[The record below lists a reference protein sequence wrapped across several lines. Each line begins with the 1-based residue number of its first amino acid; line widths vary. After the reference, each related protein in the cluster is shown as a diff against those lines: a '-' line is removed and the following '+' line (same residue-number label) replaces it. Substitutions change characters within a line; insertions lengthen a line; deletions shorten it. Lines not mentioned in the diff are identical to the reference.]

1 MKKLLSIILCFA
13 MLSGVFSIL
22 PVSASDDTP
31 YSGGSGTEDDPYLIS
46 TKEDIKEVQDNI
58 ANDPSLWSKKVYYK
72 LTNDIT
78 TDVGFT
84 PVKEYQGIA
93 PHCFVEA
100 GVDISIFKEDKAH
113 YEEILNG
120 TYEPYFEEYFE
131 EFGPLYFVGYSDYSE
146 WPYYYYS
153 QYSLYAIDDID
164 DIKYYP
170 NIDYIESFHAYS
182 GVSSPLL
189 REAAFTGVLD
199 GNGHTIK
206 MQGASYGFLFG
217 ALCNGAVVKN
227 LKLKGYDTSWAYKID
242 ETSTLKN
249 CIYEASTAEEITYI
263 WGGQGG
269 MDGEREDYYNEWQS
283 TVGGPVVECYGSVVD
298 CINASYFEEWV
309 YDEAESFVNLS
320 KKVTGDISESYYT
333 LEECK
338 AAGGDISAFEY
349 LDFENTWTM
358 IDGMPTLKV
367 FCDRGDVDFD
377 GMISGKDV
385 NELRRTIATR
395 SYVISES
402 EFIVFDINGDSKIT
416 AKDLLGLRKTITN
429 AN

>member
-1 MKKLLSIILCFA
+1 MKKLLSILICFA
-13 MLSGVFSIL
+13 MLFGALCTFPVF
-22 PVSASDDTP
+22 ASDDTP

-46 TKEDIKEVQDNI
+46 TKEDIKEVSENI
-58 ANDPSLWSKKVYYK
+58 ANDPSLWSRKVYYK

-84 PVKEYQGIA
+84 PVKEYRGIA

-120 TYEPYFEEYFE
+120 TYEPYFEKYFE
-131 EFGPLYFVGYSDYSE
+131 EFGLLYFVGYSDYSE

-170 NIDYIESFHAYS
+170 NIHYIESSHAYS

-283 TVGGPVVECYGSVVD
+283 TVGGPVVKCYGNVIN
-298 CINASYFEEWV
+298 CINASYSEEWV
-309 YDEAESFVNLS
+309 YDKAESFVNLS

-333 LEECK
+333 LEECN
-338 AAGGDISAFEY
+338 AADGDISAFGH

-367 FCDRGDVDFD
+367 FCEKGDLNFD
-377 GMISGKDV
+377 GALNGKDAKLIKAIIVTGNKALIEAELILSDV
-385 NELRRTIATR
+385 NSDGT
-395 SYVISES
+395 V
-402 EFIVFDINGDSKIT
+402 N
-416 AKDLLGLRKTITN
+416 AKD
-429 AN
+429 ANVLKKKIAG